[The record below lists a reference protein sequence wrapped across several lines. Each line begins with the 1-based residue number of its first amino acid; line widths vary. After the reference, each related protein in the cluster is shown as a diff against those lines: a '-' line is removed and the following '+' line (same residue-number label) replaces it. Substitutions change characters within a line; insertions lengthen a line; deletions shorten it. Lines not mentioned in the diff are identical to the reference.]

1 MHAAVICLLLNSGCP
16 LGVSVIFVF
25 VKTMAQEFALVAWNV
40 GTGTTHT
47 EDKELSWSI
56 VRKRDISGKQP
67 YAIGQTRRVKWHKSS
82 YSGELLAF
90 AGESRMR
97 FL

>member
-16 LGVSVIFVF
+16 LGVRVFVF

-56 VRKRDISGKQP
+56 VRKR
-67 YAIGQTRRVKWHKSS
+67 AIFQENSLTPLDKREG
-82 YSGELLAF
+82 
-90 AGESRMR
+90 
-97 FL
+97 